1 MSTTPTTPE
10 RGGVSYTVV
19 GGARQDRILA
29 APYRASLLLLNR
41 GARFDREQ
49 ALREAEALDI
59 GEVIS
64 VEHAS
69 VEVDSLSR
77 DHPGVRFLL
86 APEGPSVGE
95 LIDIG
100 IAEAR
105 SRLVLVLWSD
115 MRLESPEALP
125 AELEAAERC
134 GAVCVT
140 PELSG
145 ADGSI
150 IPSAAS
156 PRLQGARL
164 TVGRAVPSGERIRT
178 LYPFDYCGIFR
189 KDRFQSLGGF
199 DSRITS
205 PYWQRLQFGLLA
217 HLWGESL
224 VLRRGLR
231 ASYRAAMAPEDT
243 TPDPAYRR
251 FYLRAVAVRLGE
263 EGAYLPMARFLPFV
277 FRSGAPLGTAL
288 SEFREARRWVAEHR
302 KQFRLDLKGLIGS
315 WDTPA

>member
-10 RGGVSYTVV
+10 RSGISYTVV

-41 GARFDREQ
+41 GARFDREE
-49 ALREAEALDI
+49 ALREAEALDV
-59 GEVIS
+59 GEIIS

-77 DHPGVRFLL
+77 DHPDVRFLL

-100 IAEAR
+100 VAEAR

-115 MRLESPEALP
+115 MRLESRSTLEQ
-125 AELEAAERC
+125 ELEAAERS
-134 GAVCVT
+134 GAACVT
-140 PELSG
+140 PELVG
-145 ADGSI
+145 PEGGI

-164 TVGRAVPSGERIRT
+164 TVSRAVPSGEQSST
-178 LYPFDYCGIFR
+178 LYPFDYCGIYR

-199 DSRITS
+199 DRRVGS
-205 PYWQRLQFGLLA
+205 PYWQKLQFGLLA
-217 HLWGESL
+217 HLWGESV

-231 ASYRAAMAPEDT
+231 ASYRAEMALEDT

-251 FYLRAVAVRLGE
+251 FYLRAVAVRLGDG
-263 EGAYLPMARFLPFV
+263 GAYLPMARFLPFV
-277 FRSGAPLGTAL
+277 LRCGAPLGTAL
-288 SEFREARRWVAEHR
+288 AEFREARRWVGEHR
-302 KQFRLDLKGLIGS
+302 RQFRYDLKGLIES